1 MWYNTKGIESRF
13 SKSTYFFLKEVNLL
27 TTFNELLEDSD
38 ILTALEALD
47 IKEPSEIQEAAIPA
61 MLEGIDLIGQAQ
73 TGTGKTFAYG
83 IPVLLKTT
91 KVPFESLI
99 LCPTRELSIQVS
111 KELAKLTKFKKGI
124 NIATIYGGESYERQ
138 IRELKAKPQIIV
150 GTPGRIIDHMKKKTL
165 DFSNLKTLVLDEA
178 DEMLKMGFQDDLE
191 TILKDTPK
199 TRQTVLFSATMPDFI
214 KKVALNY
221 QHEPKH
227 ITIAKKTLTVDR
239 IKQEVYYCK
248 RESKMDLLIR
258 ILDLYR
264 FKSCIIFANTKSKVD
279 DIVSVLQKNK
289 YSVDALHGDLKQMVR
304 DRVMNSFRN
313 GNINLL
319 ACTDVA
325 ARGIDVKGLEAII
338 NFDLPQEDELYVH
351 RIGRTG
357 RAGNDG
363 HSISFAT
370 ESERRKVSFIE
381 KFTKSKMQELPIPT
395 KEDIVLSQVNH
406 YYNQVLEKLDE
417 PFEPN
422 LILINKLSKLNAEP
436 VKLINA
442 LVSLS
447 FNALNK
453 EYPEI
458 SVAKSSRDRA
468 RDSRDSRRGNDS
480 NSKRGGFTKNPSY
493 IYAHLNI
500 GKKELLRPQILV
512 SFAGKVAGVRK
523 ENIGDIVIRKSGTD
537 LEITRQAFNYLQK
550 LEGKDYKGTKIHVT
564 KLANIKKGD

>member
-1 MWYNTKGIESRF
+1 MI
-13 SKSTYFFLKEVNLL
+13 STYFFLKEVRLL
-27 TTFNELLEDSD
+27 TTFNQLITDEE
-38 ILTALEALD
+38 ILTALESLG
-47 IKEPSEIQEAAIPA
+47 IETPSEIQESAIPS

-83 IPVLLKTT
+83 IPVLVNTT

-99 LCPTRELSIQVS
+99 LCPTRELSIQVA
-111 KELAKLTKFKKGI
+111 KELGKLIKFKKGV

-138 IRELKAKPQIIV
+138 IRELKKKPQIIV
-150 GTPGRIIDHMKKKTL
+150 GTPGRIIDHMNRKTL

-191 TILKDTPK
+191 TILKDTPS

-214 KKVALNY
+214 KKVALQY
-221 QHEPKH
+221 QNEPKH
-227 ITIAKKTLTVDR
+227 IEIAKKTLTVDR

-258 ILDLYR
+258 IIDLYR
-264 FKSCIIFANTKSKVD
+264 FKSCIIFANTKAKVD
-279 DIVSVLQKNK
+279 DIVSNLQKNK
-289 YSVDALHGDLKQMVR
+289 YSVDGLHGDLKQMVR

-319 ACTDVA
+319 VCTDVA

-357 RAGNDG
+357 RAGSDG

-381 KFTKSKMQELPIPT
+381 RYTKSKMDELAIPS
-395 KEDIVLSQVNH
+395 KEDILLSQMNN
-406 YYNQVLEKLDE
+406 YYESVLEKIDL
-417 PFEPN
+417 PIEPN
-422 LILINKLSKLNAEP
+422 LGLINKLSRLNADP

-442 LVSLS
+442 LISLS
-447 FNALNK
+447 YHASQK

-458 SVAKSSRDRA
+458 SVAKASRERA
-468 RDSRDSRRGNDS
+468 RTGE
-480 NSKRGGFTKNPSY
+480 KKKTGPFTKNTNY
-493 IYAHLNI
+493 VYAHLNI
-500 GKKELLRPQILV
+500 GKKELLRPQILI
-512 SFAGKVAGVRK
+512 SFAGKIAGVRK
-523 ENIGDIVIRKSGTD
+523 ENIGDIIIRKSGTD
-537 LEITRQAFNYLQK
+537 LEITKQAFNYLMK
-550 LEGKDYKGTKIHVT
+550 LEGKDYKGTKIHIS
-564 KLANIKKGD
+564 KIKSLD

>member
-1 MWYNTKGIESRF
+1 M
-13 SKSTYFFLKEVNLL
+13 KEVRLL
-27 TTFNELLEDSD
+27 TTFNQLINDEE
-38 ILTALEALD
+38 ILEALESLGID
-47 IKEPSEIQEAAIPA
+47 TPSEIQESAIPS

-83 IPVLLKTT
+83 IPVLVNTT

-99 LCPTRELSIQVS
+99 LCPTRELSIQVA
-111 KELAKLTKFKKGI
+111 KELGKLVKFKKGV

-138 IRELKAKPQIIV
+138 IRELKKHPQIIV
-150 GTPGRIIDHMKKKTL
+150 GTPGRIIDHMKRNTI
-165 DFSNLKTLVLDEA
+165 DFTNLKTLVLDEA
-178 DEMLKMGFQDDLE
+178 DEMLKMGFQEDLE
-191 TILKDTPK
+191 TILKDTPS

-214 KKVALNY
+214 KKVALQY
-221 QHEPKH
+221 QNEPKH
-227 ITIAKKTLTVDR
+227 IQIAKKTLTVER

-264 FKSCIIFANTKSKVD
+264 FKSCIIFANTKLKVD
-279 DIVSVLQKNK
+279 DIVSTLQKNK
-289 YSVDALHGDLKQMVR
+289 YSVDGLHGDLKQMVR
-304 DRVMNSFRN
+304 DRVMNSFRS

-319 ACTDVA
+319 VCTDVA

-357 RAGNDG
+357 RAGSDG

-381 KFTKSKMQELPIPT
+381 RYTKSQMEELSIPS
-395 KEDIVLSQVNH
+395 KEDILLSQMNN
-406 YYNQVLEKLDE
+406 YYEEVVTNLDVAV
-417 PFEPN
+417 EPN
-422 LILINKLSKLNAEP
+422 LALINKLSRLNVEP

-442 LVSLS
+442 LISLS
-447 FNALNK
+447 YKASTK

-458 SVAKSSRDRA
+458 SVAKTSRDRVK
-468 RDSRDSRRGNDS
+468 GE
-480 NSKRGGFTKNPSY
+480 KRKAGVFTKNTNY

-523 ENIGDIVIRKSGTD
+523 ENIGDIIIRKSGTD
-537 LEITRQAFNYLQK
+537 LEITKQAYNYLMK
-550 LEGKDYKGTKIHVT
+550 LEGKDYKGTKIHVS
-564 KLANIKKGD
+564 KIPSLKN

>member
-1 MWYNTKGIESRF
+1 M
-13 SKSTYFFLKEVNLL
+13 KEVRLL
-27 TTFNELLEDSD
+27 TTFNQLINDEE
-38 ILTALEALD
+38 ILEALESLGID
-47 IKEPSEIQEAAIPA
+47 TPSEIQESAIPS

-83 IPVLLKTT
+83 IPVLVNTT

-99 LCPTRELSIQVS
+99 LCPTRELSIQVA
-111 KELAKLTKFKKGI
+111 KELGKLVKFKKGV

-138 IRELKAKPQIIV
+138 IRELKKHPQIIV
-150 GTPGRIIDHMKKKTL
+150 GTPGRIIDHMKRNTI
-165 DFSNLKTLVLDEA
+165 DFTNLKTLVLDEA
-178 DEMLKMGFQDDLE
+178 DEMLKMGFQEDLE
-191 TILKDTPK
+191 TILKDTPS

-214 KKVALNY
+214 KKVDLQY
-221 QHEPKH
+221 QNEPKH
-227 ITIAKKTLTVDR
+227 IQIAKKTLTVER

-264 FKSCIIFANTKSKVD
+264 FKSCIIFANTKLKVD
-279 DIVSVLQKNK
+279 DIVSTLQKNK
-289 YSVDALHGDLKQMVR
+289 YSVDGLHGDLKQMVR
-304 DRVMNSFRN
+304 DRVMNSFRS

-319 ACTDVA
+319 VCTDVA

-357 RAGNDG
+357 RAGSDG

-381 KFTKSKMQELPIPT
+381 RYTKSQMEELSIPS
-395 KEDIVLSQVNH
+395 KEDILLSQMNN
-406 YYNQVLEKLDE
+406 YYEEVVTNLDVAV
-417 PFEPN
+417 EPN
-422 LILINKLSKLNAEP
+422 LALINKLSRLNVEP

-442 LVSLS
+442 LISLS
-447 FNALNK
+447 YKASTK

-458 SVAKSSRDRA
+458 SVAKTSRDRVK
-468 RDSRDSRRGNDS
+468 GE
-480 NSKRGGFTKNPSY
+480 KRKAGVFTKNTNY

-523 ENIGDIVIRKSGTD
+523 ENIGDIIIRKSGTD
-537 LEITRQAFNYLQK
+537 LEITKQAYNYLMK
-550 LEGKDYKGTKIHVT
+550 LEGKDYKGTKIHVS
-564 KLANIKKGD
+564 KIPSLKN